1 MHSKKI
7 QPQRLEWEEKLSLS
21 LKLAWSLGFVRVVS
35 SISLVGLVYLYE
47 WRFSWAFEPWRQT
60 SYKQLQKIYKKYLHC
75 HRIIFE
81 LKYYLPYLWLFQSN
95 IMNVIGNNFFSN
107 TINVV
112 KIGKIHLF
120 QNICSEFN
128 ESFNISDVLIR
139 PRQAEENLFIDY
151 ENFSV
156 FMIYTLI

>member
-1 MHSKKI
+1 MNEDFLGPLNHEGRLHTNSFKKST
-7 QPQRLEWEEKLSLS
+7 KN
-21 LKLAWSLGFVRVVS
+21 
-35 SISLVGLVYLYE
+35 
-47 WRFSWAFEPWRQT
+47 
-60 SYKQLQKIYKKYLHC
+60 IYTV
-75 HRIIFE
+75 IESFFD

-95 IMNVIGNNFFSN
+95 IMNVIGDNFFSN

-151 ENFSV
+151 VRIFQ
-156 FMIYTLI
+156 YL